1 LPEKIQ
7 KNKNVYRLID
17 ANANRAKEG
26 LRVLED
32 IVRFIAD
39 EKKLTADFK
48 GIRHLLTRCLAANA
62 AIRPLSIIKQRQVRR
77 DVGKATTVSEAK
89 RKNVT
94 EVFLANAQRVKESL
108 RVLEEFFK
116 LYDKKI
122 SVRLKAAR
130 YKMYALEKRSIE
142 KIAQICNNNS

>member
-1 LPEKIQ
+1 M
-7 KNKNVYRLID
+7 ID